1 MTEANTLL
9 QQAESQCH
17 TRGVRFTPIRRRVL
31 ELIAENGG
39 GLKAYDL
46 LDQLSTEHAAARLPT
61 VYRALEFLIE
71 QGLVHRIESQN
82 AYVACACPEHA
93 HGFQLLICRQCGYV
107 EELHLDEISD
117 QLAALA
123 QRQGFNVERQTIE
136 LQGLCQACRSVSN
149 A

>member
-1 MTEANTLL
+1 MHNLT
-9 QQAESQCH
+9 
-17 TRGVRFTPIRRRVL
+17 
-31 ELIAENGG
+31 
-39 GLKAYDL
+39 
-46 LDQLSTEHAAARLPT
+46 
-61 VYRALEFLIE
+61 
-71 QGLVHRIESQN
+71 
-82 AYVACACPEHA
+82 
-93 HGFQLLICRQCGYV
+93 ICRQCGYV